1 MIIFNRIL
9 YSNNNPYIF
18 ILKETQDQL
27 NCINLVPLKK
37 IATILLL
44 GILVF
49 NLAGYQLFS
58 AYIESK
64 KNAELENQLDN
75 NNYDDSQLISV
86 KIPVTYLP
94 YYNNS
99 ISYERIDGQIEIEGV
114 QYKYVKRRIYHDS
127 LEMLCI
133 PDHNSM
139 KLLSAKN
146 EFFKFVNDLQHPGQN
161 KNTSS
166 GSAKS
171 LATDYENAFEQF
183 KIDKFHF
190 KIPFASQI
198 IARISSAHRELLE
211 RPPKSC

>member
-1 MIIFNRIL
+1 
-9 YSNNNPYIF
+9 
-18 ILKETQDQL
+18 
-27 NCINLVPLKK
+27 VKK

-44 GILVF
+44 GIMIF

-64 KNAELENQLDN
+64 KNAELETQLDN
-75 NNYDDSQLISV
+75 NNYDESQLISV

-99 ISYERIDGQIEIEGV
+99 ISYERVDGQIEIEGV

-133 PDHNSM
+133 PNHNSM

-161 KNTSS
+161 KNTN
-166 GSAKS
+166 SASVKS
-171 LATDYENAFEQF
+171 ITTDYENAFEQF
-183 KIDKFHF
+183 KVNNFDF
-190 KIPFASQI
+190 KIPFSLHLI
-198 IARISSAHRELLE
+198 TRITSAHRELPE
-211 RPPKSC
+211 RPPKYC